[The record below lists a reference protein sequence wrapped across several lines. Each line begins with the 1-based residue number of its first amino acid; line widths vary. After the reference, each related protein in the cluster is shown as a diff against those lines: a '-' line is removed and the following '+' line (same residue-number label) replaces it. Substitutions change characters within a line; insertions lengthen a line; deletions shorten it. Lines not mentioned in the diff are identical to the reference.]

1 MKLERK
7 PRILVVEDEKLLRW
21 SISQE
26 LTKRGYHVVI
36 VASGEEA
43 VRLLESEQFDV
54 VITDLKLEGMDGLE
68 VTSAVKRLEVTSAVK
83 RRIPT
88 AKVLVISAYGS
99 PETRARGRSCG
110 VFRFLSKPV
119 DGELLASVI
128 DEATSTSD

>member
-26 LTKRGYHVVI
+26 LTKRGYRVVI

-68 VTSAVKRLEVTSAVK
+68 VASAAK

-99 PETRARGRSCG
+99 PETRARARSCG

-119 DGELLASVI
+119 DGKLLASVI
-128 DEATSTSD
+128 EEATSTSD